1 MINKIFKRIHNQYSV
16 LFKFIFFLRYL
27 FGIFLISAV
36 LFLYIPYF
44 FDFEKKDSIIKDYL
58 FENYGLKLNEYE
70 SIKYNALPT
79 PNLEIFNA
87 SNSLNLT
94 NVNLDTKNLKIYP
107 KFISIY
113 NLDNFKAYKIFL
125 NSNNIYLELNELKI
139 LSSYIYKLKNKLT
152 LNNSEFKILN
162 EDKLLISL
170 TKINF
175 SNYGFNKNIIKGLV
189 FNKKFKILID
199 DNFQNINF
207 KLPAAGISM
216 VINFDKIK
224 KEGVL
229 SGVIK
234 AKVLNYNLKFDFKN
248 ENKITKIN
256 NAYFRSKELSFNH
269 ESVITH
275 NPFFSMSST
284 YNIEDINLKLF
295 KDLNINR
302 ILNSKKLIKKINF
315 NNLITYEPKKFNRN
329 LIEALNLKINLAYG
343 RLDYIKIISIS
354 DSLFNCKGESNLLE
368 EYPVLYFTCLVIS
381 ENKKNL
387 LKEFSIKYPNKNE
400 PFNLVVNG
408 NLNLLNS
415 KINFNKI
422 KMNKDYLASKEDLK
436 YFKDKFESILF
447 NQNFI
452 NIFNLS
458 KIKKFILEIS

>member
-1 MINKIFKRIHNQYSV
+1 
-16 LFKFIFFLRYL
+16 
-27 FGIFLISAV
+27 
-36 LFLYIPYF
+36 
-44 FDFEKKDSIIKDYL
+44 
-58 FENYGLKLNEYE
+58 
-70 SIKYNALPT
+70 
-79 PNLEIFNA
+79 
-87 SNSLNLT
+87 
-94 NVNLDTKNLKIYP
+94 
-107 KFISIY
+107 
-113 NLDNFKAYKIFL
+113 
-125 NSNNIYLELNELKI
+125 
-139 LSSYIYKLKNKLT
+139 
-152 LNNSEFKILN
+152 
-162 EDKLLISL
+162 
-170 TKINF
+170 
-175 SNYGFNKNIIKGLV
+175 
-189 FNKKFKILID
+189 
-199 DNFQNINF
+199 
-207 KLPAAGISM
+207 M

-284 YNIEDINLKLF
+284 YNIEDINLRLF

-315 NNLITYEPKKFNRN
+315 NNLITYESKKFNRN

-343 RLDYIKIISIS
+343 RLDYIKNISIS

-368 EYPVLYFTCLVIS
+368 EYPVLYFNCLVTS